1 MKLSCLNRYLVFVSS
16 FITLSTFSSVIYAN
30 GDYLIRQGLQELVQ
44 RANFDKAEEF
54 IECMRIIQDIIENPS
69 DYVGMQA
76 IKYLNVLAA
85 YRTQMIVKSQ
95 AFKRRSSIMN
105 EQDKLV
111 NDIWKTM
118 YEALSENINA
128 LKIAAKGTSN

>member
-1 MKLSCLNRYLVFVSS
+1 
-16 FITLSTFSSVIYAN
+16 
-30 GDYLIRQGLQELVQ
+30 
-44 RANFDKAEEF
+44 
-54 IECMRIIQDIIENPS
+54 
-69 DYVGMQA
+69 
-76 IKYLNVLAA
+76 
-85 YRTQMIVKSQ
+85 
-95 AFKRRSSIMN
+95 MN

>member
-1 MKLSCLNRYLVFVSS
+1 MTDIIVDQDFLATQMGDRATEFV
-16 FITLSTFSSVIYAN
+16 
-30 GDYLIRQGLQELVQ
+30 
-44 RANFDKAEEF
+44 
-54 IECMRIIQDIIENPS
+54 ECMRIVQDIIDNP
-69 DYVGMQA
+69 DHYVGMQA
-76 IKYLNVLAA
+76 IKYANVLAA

-95 AFKRRSSIMN
+95 AFKRRSTMMS

-128 LKIAAKGTSN
+128 LKIASKGFYN